1 MSQLSSILTA
11 FNDHFIEFVSDII
24 NVFPNDTDLLAAK
37 NSFSLIRKANPKLI
51 IKIWSS
57 HVVHKYAEQIDAGDI
72 GFFINKDYAGDLEKA
87 DNSEKI
93 MEAIDRLRNP
103 IKMMTLRQNLQRKAR
118 SQTLRQNPLRKAR
131 NQRLQ
136 TAL

>member
-57 HVVHKYAEQIDAGDI
+57 HVVHKYSSEIDEGDI
-72 GFFINKDYAGDLEKA
+72 GFFINKDYASDLEKA

-103 IKMMTLRQNLQRKAR
+103 IKMMTLEDRAKSMKYIQNLKKL
-118 SQTLRQNPLRKAR
+118 SVMYNDK
-131 NQRLQ
+131 NK
-136 TAL
+136 